1 MAGPFKM
8 KGSALYGKGN
18 QSPKSKDPIGDWLR
32 KAGKQLKGDLG
43 KLKSKVETKA
53 QKLTSK
59 VASDVS
65 NLAKTDVPKKVMSD
79 VKSVI
84 GQTGTNLG
92 NIKKSVEHKAQKV
105 TGDIEKGV
113 RSVVSKLPK
122 SKKSETHKKVLKNKF
137 NPSSGW
143 KWVKK

>member
-18 QSPKSKDPIGDWLR
+18 QSPKSKDPIGDWFR
-32 KAGKQLKGDLG
+32 KAGSQVKGDIE
-43 KLKSKVETKA
+43 KVIGGTR
-53 QKLTSK
+53 K
-59 VASDVS
+59 VA
-65 NLAKTDVPKKVMSD
+65 KT
-79 VKSVI
+79 VKRNVRSAV
-84 GQTGTNLG
+84 GQAGTDLG
-92 NIKKSVEHKAQKV
+92 NIKKNVEYKARKV
-105 TGDIEKGV
+105 TGDIEKSV